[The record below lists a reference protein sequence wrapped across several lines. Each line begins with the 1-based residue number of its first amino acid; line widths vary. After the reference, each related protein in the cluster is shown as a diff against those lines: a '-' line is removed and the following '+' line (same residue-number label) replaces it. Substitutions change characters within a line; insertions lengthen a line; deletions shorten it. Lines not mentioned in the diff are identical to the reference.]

1 MEKSVDIF
9 TTQYYNNCRILL
21 LMIGQWPY
29 QNKVVAITLRI
40 IVCSLI
46 VIFVDGQICR
56 IIKSWDDTQILIEA
70 SSLALTSVSLMIR
83 FVTGF
88 MNMKTMKKMMDRIKY
103 DLQCAVLNNEVHIFE
118 SFAKETYNLFMKYSL
133 LVTSSMFVYVTLQ
146 IASQVLNRLSSS
158 NVTRLVPVRVELFV
172 DEDKYFLHIMIF
184 TNAFIVMV
192 LVISLAMDSVFT
204 MTSNHACAMLAVT
217 GHRLEHAFRIN
228 LGERDKNE
236 KAKEILARI
245 VDYHMETLKFV
256 SYLNYFFSGCFIL
269 LLVTIVITF
278 SIMLLHVCMTI
289 KASENL
295 EVILVP
301 AINISGGVVMV
312 LYNCTMAQRMID
324 TSLDVFHQSVNC

>member
-158 NVTRLVPVRVELFV
+158 NVTRLVP
-172 DEDKYFLHIMIF
+172 
-184 TNAFIVMV
+184 
-192 LVISLAMDSVFT
+192 
-204 MTSNHACAMLAVT
+204 
-217 GHRLEHAFRIN
+217 
-228 LGERDKNE
+228 NE

-324 TSLDVFHQSVNC
+324 TSLDVFHQSYCGEWYTGSTSAQRSLLLIMRKCMDPVMLTWHDPFNMTLEKFTSVMNTSMSYFMVLYSFL